1 VKAARQ
7 RLGRWGEELAREYL
21 LEQGYSII
29 EVNARTPYGEIDLI
43 ANQPGGAMIF
53 VEVKTRRSHTFGP
66 PEISV
71 TPTKRAHIQASVQ
84 FYLMAHPE
92 FTGEY
97 RVDVIAIQCGPD
109 NEPPEIVHFENAIS

>member
-1 VKAARQ
+1 VKNARQ

-21 LEQGYSII
+21 TGQGCSIV
-29 EVNARTPYGEIDLI
+29 EANARTPYGEIDLI
-43 ANQPGGAMIF
+43 ATQPNGVMIF
-53 VEVKTRRSHTFGP
+53 VEVKTRRSKTFGP

-71 TPTKRAHIQASVQ
+71 TPRKKAHFHASVQ
-84 FYLMAHPE
+84 SYLMAHPE

-97 RVDVIAIQCGPD
+97 RLDVIAIQCGPD